1 MLIVRFDAPSASD
14 ETMNAVQQIKQVLR
28 HDCYLAA

>member
-14 ETMNAVQQIKQVLR
+14 ETMEAVAQIESCCARTASSAV
-28 HDCYLAA
+28 